1 MKLDTKSLIAGIL
14 VSLLAA
20 ACSSES
26 GDESKNGKKQ
36 QATSDVTFYFG
47 ARVIPGD
54 GSPVIEDAT
63 FIVSNGK
70 FTAVGKK
77 GEVTPPKGSGRID
90 LTGRTITPVFFN
102 VQAQF
107 SRIRG
112 YAEVA
117 PEAVRAAADAIYR
130 KQLQIT
136 NWLLDMPGSERYF
149 GDKSGLFREA
159 VRKAGSDNILAK
171 ELDVGRA
178 SHEDV
183 EDYLADVPVAEIA
196 AARGCV
202 ASYPTTLARRYGIA
216 RRTGLRGRV
225 RAALL
230 QEQEADHA

>member
-26 GDESKNGKKQ
+26 GDESKNGKKK

-90 LTGRTITPVFFN
+90 LTGRTLTPVFFN
-102 VQAQF
+102 LQAQPGL
-107 SRIRG
+107 SNGPSYGPKNYGRESVIADLDRYAYYGIRG
-112 YAEVA
+112 VLTGGTDDGDLAMQIRDEQRQGKVNGARLYTSGRGIVA
-117 PEAVRAAADAIYR
+117 RGGGPAGLGNIPISVATAGDARKAVSELAAKKVDAI
-130 KQLQIT
+130 KLWIDDD
-136 NWLLDMPGSERYF
+136 NGKGAKL
-149 GDKSGLFREA
+149 KSWSR
-159 VRKAGSDNILAK
+159 
-171 ELDVGRA
+171 
-178 SHEDV
+178 
-183 EDYLADVPVAEIA
+183 
-196 AARGCV
+196 
-202 ASYPTTLARRYGIA
+202 
-216 RRTGLRGRV
+216 
-225 RAALL
+225 
-230 QEQEADHA
+230 Q